1 MKKFILLLFIGITS
15 CSPPYTAD
23 IEFLYE
29 YYIED
34 SCIYREYLNDSYE
47 KFENLLAKGAYKNK
61 VVFISDRQYDSIV
74 GRNDLITNSSD
85 YDNIFFYHLSEQSRT
100 NFEYMP
106 DTVYKICDELKSDL
120 DSIVVIEVSLTHL

>member
-23 IEFLYE
+23 IESLYE

-34 SCIYREYLNDSYE
+34 SCIYMEYLNDSYE
-47 KFENLLAKGAYKNK
+47 RFQNLLEKGASKHK
-61 VVFISDRQYDSIV
+61 VVFISDNQYNDSIV
-74 GRNDLITNSSD
+74 KKRLFTNSPD
-85 YDNIFFYHLSEQSRT
+85 YDHISFYRLSEQSRT
-100 NFEYMP
+100 SFEYMP
-106 DTVYKICDELKSDL
+106 DTVYKICNELKSDL